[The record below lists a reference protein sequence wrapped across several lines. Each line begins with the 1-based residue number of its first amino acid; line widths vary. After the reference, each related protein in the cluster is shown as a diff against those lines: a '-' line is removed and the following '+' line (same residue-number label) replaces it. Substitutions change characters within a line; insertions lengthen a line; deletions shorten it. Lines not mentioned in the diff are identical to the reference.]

1 MKYNKL
7 IRDKIPEIIK
17 NTGKDPTIHI
27 ASESEYWESLKEKL
41 KEEVMEFDKESNE
54 EEFADILEVLEA
66 IKDFK
71 KFSQKDIEDIKKKK
85 AEKRGK
91 FKKKLILDEVN

>member
-17 NTGKDPTIHI
+17 NNGKNSITHI
-27 ASESEYWESLKEKL
+27 ASDSEYWKSLKKKL
-41 KEEVMEFDKESNE
+41 KEEVMEFDKDSSE

-71 KFSQKDIEDIKKKK
+71 KFNQNNIEDIKEKK
-85 AEKRGK
+85 AEERGR